1 MSTGQIHLQ
10 QKHTIPMLALLIVA
24 LIISKIRNFLTLFLL
39 LLSFLLQPYLLLLL
53 FLPSFFL
60 PNLPLLPLLLLLL
73 CWLFGCD
80 CGGNW
85 RRTSFLNPF
94 HAAVRNLIRFTFGST
109 TCFGTWRC
117 TNPALICS
125 PQIGEVGT
133 LPPPIPAPTPLSA

>member
-1 MSTGQIHLQ
+1 
-10 QKHTIPMLALLIVA
+10 MLALLIVA

-60 PNLPLLPLLLLLL
+60 PNLPLLPLPLLL

-133 LPPPIPAPTPLSA
+133 PPPPIPAPTPLSA